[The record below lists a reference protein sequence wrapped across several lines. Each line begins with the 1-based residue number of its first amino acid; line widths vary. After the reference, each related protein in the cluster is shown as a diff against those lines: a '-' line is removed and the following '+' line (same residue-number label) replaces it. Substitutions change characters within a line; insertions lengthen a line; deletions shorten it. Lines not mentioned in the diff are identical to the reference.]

1 MKSYYRVPGAVLA
14 VEVETLPAS
23 VDWDDIRIEWS
34 PDDLSFNDCAEWS
47 TSFEWLRY
55 SPDFNQREAYDVFT
69 CGRRGDWARIVISD
83 EVLSDSLKW
92 YRANGYSR
100 QAAAEA
106 VANER
111 RSRID
116 CGRNLAENGASVI
129 TASWG
134 EFSSSCG
141 GYEFDMQ
148 PENGR
153 DEIENEH
160 RAEVAREMQEAGIEI
175 TGAPAWFTNPETIK
189 RRRTTLAERSKSDRA
204 NLRWPVEAI
213 RRRRRQCGDYSV
225 NVRINA

>member
-23 VDWDDIRIEWS
+23 VDWDDIRVEWA
-34 PDDLSFNDCAEWS
+34 PDDLSFADCAEEG

-55 SPDFNQREAYDVFT
+55 SPDYNQREAYDVFM
-69 CGRRGDWARIVISD
+69 CGRDWARIVID
-83 EVLSDSLKW
+83 EKVLRDSYRS

-106 VANER
+106 VASER

-116 CGRNLAENGASVI
+116 CGRNLAENGTSIV
-129 TASWG
+129 TATWG

-141 GYEFDMQ
+141 GYEHDVK

-153 DEIENEH
+153 DEIENEQ

-175 TGAPAWFTNPETIK
+175 MGAPEWFTCPETVK
-189 RRRTTLAERSKSDRA
+189 RRRSTLADRSRYDRA
-204 NLRWPVEAI
+204 NLRGPFAAI
-213 RRRRRQCGDYSV
+213 RRHR
-225 NVRINA
+225 NAAALAATLRKAN

>member
-1 MKSYYRVPGAVLA
+1 MKTYYRIPGAVLA
-14 VEVETLPAS
+14 VEVETLPPS

-34 PDDLSFNDCAEWS
+34 PDDLSFNDCTWLADWG

-69 CGRRGDWARIVISD
+69 CGRDWARIVIN
-83 EVLSDSLKW
+83 EKVLRESYQW

-111 RSRID
+111 RLRID
-116 CGRNLAENGASVI
+116 CGRNLAENGTSVV

-134 EFSSSCG
+134 EFSSTCG
-141 GYEFDMQ
+141 GYEYDVK

-175 TGAPAWFTNPETIK
+175 TGAPAWFTNPETVK
-189 RRRTTLAERSKSDRA
+189 RRRATLAERSKSDRA
-204 NLRWPVEAI
+204 DLRGPFAAI
-213 RRRRRQCGDYSV
+213 RRHR
-225 NVRINA
+225 NAAALAATLRKAN